1 MVVVV
6 VVVIVIVVVVEV
18 VLVVVVK
25 SSPTPPA
32 TQLATGTAIN
42 SNHQQFQSSDS
53 DVVAVCGVTT
63 VAPNCFKHGMS
74 TKRISQSFRP
84 QINR

>member
-1 MVVVV
+1 MVVV
-6 VVVIVIVVVVEV
+6 VVVIVIVEVVEV

-42 SNHQQFQSSDS
+42 DWLL
-53 DVVAVCGVTT
+53 GI
-63 VAPNCFKHGMS
+63 S
-74 TKRISQSFRP
+74 TRLLRE
-84 QINR
+84 

>member
-1 MVVVV
+1 MVVV

-32 TQLATGTAIN
+32 TQLATGTAIIIPHVWSFHFVLFCN
-42 SNHQQFQSSDS
+42 Y
-53 DVVAVCGVTT
+53 
-63 VAPNCFKHGMS
+63 FKCK
-74 TKRISQSFRP
+74 TI
-84 QINR
+84 III